1 MPVSVDARIYVVALA
16 LALISGFLFG
26 IVPVRQVL
34 RANPYE
40 VVKAGAMGAG
50 GRKITV
56 RDILL
61 VAQIAICGV
70 LVTASMVAVRG
81 LMRSVQSSYGFEPH
95 DAMLASI
102 NLAMAGYKGDAVT
115 AMQKR
120 MIEAME
126 TIPGVEA
133 VGMVN
138 NYAPLVYAA
147 SSRTNIFKEQTTDLR
162 PANAAIRPYRYEV
175 FPGYFQAAGTA
186 LLAGRDFTWH
196 DEKTAPA
203 VAIANREFARRMFG
217 SVENAVGSNF
227 KLQDG
232 TLVKIVGIAEDGKYM
247 SLTEDQ
253 QPAVFLAALRSP
265 ANQSHLVVRSHGDP
279 QRCGD
284 GDAEQ
289 AARTRSRAACRHP
302 DVGHN
307 A

>member
-1 MPVSVDARIYVVALA
+1 MKLSRPERRAR
-16 LALISGFLFG
+16 
-26 IVPVRQVL
+26 
-34 RANPYE
+34 RA
-40 VVKAGAMGAG
+40 
-50 GRKITV
+50 GRFTI

-81 LMRSVQSSYGFEPH
+81 LMRSVQSNYGFEPH

-115 AMQKR
+115 TMQKR
-120 MIEAME
+120 MIEAVK

-147 SSRTNIFKEQTTDLR
+147 SSRTNMFKEDTTDLR
-162 PANAAIRPYRYEV
+162 PERRD
-175 FPGYFQAAGTA
+175 QAVSLRSFSGILSGRRTA

-196 DEKTAPA
+196 DDKKAPLPSPLPTA
-203 VAIANREFARRMFG
+203 RSRARVFG
-217 SVENAVGSNF
+217 SVENAVGGNF

-232 TLVKIVGIAEDGKYM
+232 TLVQIVGIAEDGKYM

-253 QPAVFLAALRSP
+253 QPAVFLRALRSP
-265 ANQSHLVVRSHGDP
+265 ANQSHSVVRSHRDP
-279 QRCGD
+279 QQLATAMRNKLRELDRGLPVD
-284 GDAEQ
+284 TRRGAQMLDVALFP
-289 AARTRSRAACRHP
+289 ARVATGALGVLGVMGAICRSPVSSAWPRTQ
-302 DVGHN
+302 
-307 A
+307 